1 MRKDITAVI
10 FDFDG
15 TIGDTASLIVNTMQL
30 TLQELGLPSRSRE
43 ECLTTIG
50 LPLAKCF
57 TAILPISDQ
66 EGERCAAVYRDIFER
81 DAAAAGIHAFPGVPE
96 TLQALHDK
104 GLTLTI
110 ATSRQRPSL
119 EAFLQQL
126 DLLRFFSYIVTVN
139 DVERAKPAPDMVLQT
154 LSHLNVQPSQTL
166 VVGDAAYDI
175 LMGNSAG
182 ATTCAVTYG
191 NGTREELLAA
201 QPDHVVDS
209 FAEILSLMDF

>member
-1 MRKDITAVI
+1 MKTII

-15 TIGDTASLIVNTMQL
+15 TIGDTASLIVETMQQTMRL
-30 TLQELGLPSRSRE
+30 LDYPVKSRE

-57 TAILPISDQ
+57 TAILPISSEQGD
-66 EGERCAAVYRDIFER
+66 ECAAVYRDIFER
-81 DAAAAGIHAFPGVPE
+81 NAAAAGVKTFPHVEE
-96 TLQALHDK
+96 TLRALHDK

-126 DLLRFFSYIVTVN
+126 GLLDVFSYIVTVN
-139 DVERAKPAPDMVLQT
+139 DVEHAKPAPDMVLQT
-154 LSHLNVQPSQTL
+154 LRYLKADPKDTL

-175 LMGNSAG
+175 LMGNAAG
-182 ATTCAVTYG
+182 TVTCAVTYG
-191 NGTREELLAA
+191 NGTREELLSAK
-201 QPDHVVDS
+201 PDHMVDD
-209 FAEILSLMDF
+209 FADILTLV